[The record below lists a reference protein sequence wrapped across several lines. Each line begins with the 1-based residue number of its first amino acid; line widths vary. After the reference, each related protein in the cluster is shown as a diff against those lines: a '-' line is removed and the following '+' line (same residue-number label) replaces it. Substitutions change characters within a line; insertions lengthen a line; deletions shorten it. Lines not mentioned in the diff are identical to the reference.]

1 MRLLLCIAVMRVK
14 MLIGYFN
21 EGLRSGVFF
30 VFCILIIS
38 AVLEHK
44 SSKRL
49 VQKYII
55 FGILA
60 VAAAV
65 AYEFLH
71 LGIENL
77 VADYEAARGGEV
89 TWFGNIMLSLSNLVQ
104 NMIPGVAVL
113 LAALSLYKE
122 KWEEKVFVT
131 LLVLLMETIV
141 LNVFCEIT
149 NLPFSA
155 GIAEESHLYPPE
167 WIRIG
172 IEVLWLGVSA
182 ALFRMFLKNA
192 LLDTLNKIKGEV
204 GKFLKLPIA
213 SYVIFLAVL
222 AVIDLLGINFR
233 SIYNANIFVAIVV
246 IIGMMAMYVFM
257 YAALF
262 DAVRISAESAKVQA
276 DLMVASDIQ
285 QSVLPSV
292 FPAFPERSEFDIYAN
307 MRPAR
312 EVGGDFYDFYLIDED
327 HLAFVIADVSG
338 KGVAAALFMMAG
350 RTTIRNQSVAGAQP
364 GNILSNSNEQLLE
377 NNEKGLFITVFFAIL
392 NLKTGELKF
401 SNAGHNAPYICR
413 KDGTVEMLKMR
424 HGFVL
429 GGMEGIRYRTEENIL
444 HPGDKILLYTDGVT
458 EAVNMELQLY
468 GDDRLKAELERVQSQ
483 EIKKIVSDV
492 TQSIDEF
499 AAGAMQAD
507 DITMLIVEYK
517 GESQKECQ

>member
-1 MRLLLCIAVMRVK
+1 
-14 MLIGYFN
+14 MLVEYLG
-21 EGLRSGVFF
+21 EGIRSGIFF
-30 VFCILIIS
+30 IFCMLIIS

-44 SSKRL
+44 NAKGL
-49 VQKYII
+49 IWKYIL

-60 VAAAV
+60 VAVAV
-65 AYEFLH
+65 GCQFFYM
-71 LGIENL
+71 GIENV

-89 TWFGNIMLSLSNLVQ
+89 TWFGNIMLSLSNLIR
-104 NMIPGVAVL
+104 NMIPGVAVF
-113 LAALSLYKE
+113 LAVIYLYRE

-131 LLVLLMETIV
+131 LLVLLIETIV
-141 LNVFCEIT
+141 QNVFCEIT
-149 NLPFSA
+149 NLPFSM
-155 GIAEESHLYPPE
+155 GITEESLNYPPE
-167 WIRIG
+167 PVRIL
-172 IEVLWLGVSA
+172 IEVIWLGLSVV
-182 ALFRMFLKNA
+182 LFRTMLKNV
-192 LLDTLNKIKGEV
+192 LLETLNKIKDEI

-233 SIYNANIFVAIVV
+233 SIYNANIFVAAVV
-246 IIGMMAMYVFM
+246 IIGMVAMYVFM

-292 FPAFPERSEFDIYAN
+292 FPAFPERSEFDVYAS

-312 EVGGDFYDFYLIDED
+312 EVGGDFYDFYLVDED

-338 KGVAAALFMMAG
+338 KGVSAALFMMAG
-350 RTTIRNQSVAGAQP
+350 RTTIRNQSAAGAEP

-392 NLKTGELKF
+392 NLKTGELEF

-413 KDGTVEMLKMR
+413 NDGTVEMLKMR

-429 GGMEGIRYRTEENIL
+429 GGMEGIHYRTEKTVLN
-444 HPGDKILLYTDGVT
+444 PGEKILLYTDGVT
-458 EAVNMELQLY
+458 EAVNPNLELY
-468 GDDRLKAELERVQSQ
+468 GEDRLKAELEKADRLD
-483 EIKKIVSDV
+483 IKGIVSDV
-492 TQSIDEF
+492 GRSIDEF
-499 AAGAMQAD
+499 ASGAMQAD

-517 GESQKECQ
+517 GDDHGSKV